1 MYDFERKYLK
11 MFSKIIIISSGSNV
25 KQHQHD
31 CGYHSVSSD
40 IRRYHH
46 PSEKGEKEREKRQI
60 GWKNIPVLVY
70 HENELVQER
79 FSFSLWS

>member
-25 KQHQHD
+25 KQQQHD

-46 PSEKGEKEREKRQI
+46 PSERGEKEKEKDRLDEKIFQ
-60 GWKNIPVLVY
+60 Y
-70 HENELVQER
+70 
-79 FSFSLWS
+79 

>member
-1 MYDFERKYLK
+1 

-46 PSEKGEKEREKRQI
+46 PSEKGEKERKKTD
-60 GWKNIPVLVY
+60 WMKKYSSTSIPF
-70 HENELVQER
+70 ENELVQER
-79 FSFSLWS
+79 FSFSL

>member
-1 MYDFERKYLK
+1 

-46 PSEKGEKEREKRQI
+46 PSEKGEKEREKKDRLDEKIFQ
-60 GWKNIPVLVY
+60 Y
-70 HENELVQER
+70 
-79 FSFSLWS
+79 

>member
-1 MYDFERKYLK
+1 MYDLK
-11 MFSKIIIISSGSNV
+11 ENFKKFCSKIIIISSGSNV

-46 PSEKGEKEREKRQI
+46 LSEKGEKEIEKDR
-60 GWKNIPVLVY
+60 WAEKIPVLVY
-70 HENELVQER
+70 QENKLVQER
-79 FSFSLWS
+79 FSFSL